1 VHVRSFIIFIVGWS
15 SHLSFSLLDGVV
27 VSFKS
32 LHFCCMEEQHHQE
45 EGKGMMNRGMV
56 VEGRDTE
63 DEHLLKR

>member
-1 VHVRSFIIFIVGWS
+1 
-15 SHLSFSLLDGVV
+15 
-27 VSFKS
+27 
-32 LHFCCMEEQHHQE
+32 MEEQHHQE